1 MKLISWNCNG
11 LRSVLAKGVLQELV
25 EAERPDV
32 LLLQET
38 RVQVEPDGMDGFEGW
53 HRAWNPAV
61 RPGYSGTAVLSRL
74 PIEDARVGAGRD
86 RRDPEA
92 RVLTVDLPGLTV
104 VSAYGVNARRDLSR
118 LPERVR
124 FDAALTRHLRTR
136 TRRRPVVLGGDL
148 NVAPT
153 EIDVTHPENKKN
165 HVCYHEDVRK
175 AFWSLCSLG
184 LVDVF
189 RKHRPGE
196 GEYSFW
202 DYRVPNSLERNIGWR
217 IDHILATA
225 PLAER
230 SIDSYAD
237 REPRAWEKPSD
248 HTVVV
253 AEFRL

>member
-1 MKLISWNCNG
+1 MVNAYVPQGKTIDNPDYPMKLRFFRRLEEL
-11 LRSVLAKGVLQELV
+11 LRSKGV
-25 EAERPDV
+25 
-32 LLLQET
+32 
-38 RVQVEPDGMDGFEGW
+38 
-53 HRAWNPAV
+53 
-61 RPGYSGTAVLSRL
+61 PG
-74 PIEDARVGAGRD
+74 
-86 RRDPEA
+86 
-92 RVLTVDLPGLTV
+92 
-104 VSAYGVNARRDLSR
+104 
-118 LPERVR
+118 ERV
-124 FDAALTRHLRTR
+124 AL
-136 TRRRPVVLGGDL
+136 VGDL

-153 EIDVTHPENKKN
+153 KIDVTHPENKKN

-175 AFWSLCSLG
+175 AFRSLCSLG

-230 SIDSYAD
+230 SVDSYAD